1 MAVQSANGSYQ
12 NSTSMK
18 AQTPFRIPVSFPISA
33 YLDCNGN
40 AQSPECLLRSS
51 LSGSHPTFME
61 NWQWEEGKG
70 IILGCADGSLHVL
83 HCSIVVSPNVSDS
96 QPQEVKDHRT
106 PKSAKGRRNS
116 SFTSPTFGS
125 MLSPTLNVTPKLRV
139 VSGIT
144 TEQVEAPKNYVD
156 FEDEPDKLKNI
167 LKGRT
172 PRDRHVL
179 DSNSSKSN
187 APSIIETGSALRSRN
202 ALPKSF
208 LSAANSRA
216 STPPP
221 FSTPSSAGGC
231 SADNG
236 WRLKYHIIPAHSGF
250 GHAVG
255 SIQLLSDERHAAVL
269 QESGYL
275 SPLLLSSVDFNNF
288 QGTSI
293 FTRWKMDF
301 VNSLFTSAPMF

>member
-1 MAVQSANGSYQ
+1 
-12 NSTSMK
+12 MK
-18 AQTPFRIPVSFPISA
+18 AQDFTPFRIPVSFPISA
-33 YLDCNGN
+33 YLDCDENT
-40 AQSPECLLRSS
+40 QSSERLMRST

-61 NWQWEEGKG
+61 SWQWEDWRGKG
-70 IILGCADGSLHVL
+70 IIFGCADGSLYVL
-83 HCSIVVSPNVSDS
+83 HCSAGISPNVSNS
-96 QPQEVKDHRT
+96 QSQEVKEHTT

-116 SFTSPTFGS
+116 SSTSPTFGF
-125 MLSPTLNVTPKLRV
+125 MLSPTLNVTPKPRV

-156 FEDEPDKLKNI
+156 FEDEPDKLKDI
-167 LKGRT
+167 LKGRI

-179 DSNSSKSN
+179 EGGSSKSN
-187 APSIIETGSALRSRN
+187 APSIIETGSASKRRN

-216 STPPP
+216 STPPS

-231 SADNG
+231 SADNR
-236 WRLKYHIIPAHSGF
+236 WRLKYHIIPSHSGF

-269 QESGYL
+269 QESGYF
-275 SPLLLSSVDFNNF
+275 SYTAILL
-288 QGTSI
+288 
-293 FTRWKMDF
+293 R
-301 VNSLFTSAPMF
+301 